1 MAERN
6 IPIVVSSLKAK
17 KNTINHRYFIKHQI
31 VDLKKIE
38 NSIIILYFCCDSTIC
53 SKLELFLSIN
63 HKIMISP
70 CRNAN
75 IIIYFKV
82 LLFLELLD

>member
-31 VDLKKIE
+31 VDFKKIE
-38 NSIIILYFCCDSTIC
+38 NSIIILYFCCIRQSAQ
-53 SKLELFLSIN
+53 N
-63 HKIMISP
+63 
-70 CRNAN
+70 
-75 IIIYFKV
+75 
-82 LLFLELLD
+82 